1 MFFVNGMAVEAFF
14 ALGELCLAGSDKCTK
29 KLTVR
34 LKRNNSLQ

>member
-1 MFFVNGMAVEAFF
+1 MACLLRPFF
-14 ALGELCLAGSDKCTK
+14 ALGKLCLAGSDKYTE